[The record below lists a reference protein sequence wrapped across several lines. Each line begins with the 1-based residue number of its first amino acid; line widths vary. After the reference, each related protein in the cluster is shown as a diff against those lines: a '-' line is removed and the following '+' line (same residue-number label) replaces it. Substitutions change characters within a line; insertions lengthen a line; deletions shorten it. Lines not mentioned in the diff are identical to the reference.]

1 MFILVNLA
9 AGCGNDTI
17 GFFYL
22 VMTVNYLRIWFWLVC
37 GKFARK
43 KVLVIDQGIGLAS
56 ILFYGDWYV
65 EEDK

>member
-22 VMTVNYLRIWFWLVC
+22 VMAVNLC
-37 GKFARK
+37 GF
-43 KVLVIDQGIGLAS
+43 G
-56 ILFYGDWYV
+56 YG
-65 EEDK
+65 